1 MRKEELQRQATRLIK
16 QLSAEEL
23 NKVIDYLSNIQDK
36 KNSGTSN
43 RTFSLLAE
51 GGAAIDSETELPVE
65 LKSANRTQETQPE
78 NKSAPQP
85 TEKNASAQRLIKAM
99 GQPAHVTPGDVEF
112 LIKVI
117 KEAKQSTRNKS
128 PFDGIEELEAQ

>member
-23 NKVIDYLSNIQDK
+23 NEVIDYLSNIQDK

-51 GGAAIDSETELPVE
+51 GGAATDSETELQGE
-65 LKSANRTQETQPE
+65 LKSANPTRETQPE
-78 NKSAPQP
+78 NKSVPQP

-99 GQPAHVTPGDVEF
+99 GQPSHVTPD
-112 LIKVI
+112 
-117 KEAKQSTRNKS
+117 
-128 PFDGIEELEAQ
+128 DIESSSK